1 MEECMAEIKKIP
13 CELDKD
19 SIAFL
24 EERLGAKIN
33 PQIETEKD
41 YYRNIFYFKC
51 CALQNENI
59 TGGTAGENFTI
70 RDCFSHKEKADIL
83 FENVYAHALEFQD
96 LTVKVSSVTDPQQL
110 ETLMMDFMQHSESGM
125 AAQTA
130 TLNEFLTPKLHIIN
144 DDGRDIGNAQILR
157 TFNAQQ
163 LSGYFHAF
171 PDLEKDMNEKY
182 HDMVVKARAE
192 IAPLLPKDARKED
205 YFAVTAEHPKAVLA
219 LAIIAQK
226 QAESNGTTISVS
238 SPQDL
243 AEKCQ
248 HPTVVALADKISFND
263 LAESLKTAYVAVRPC
278 NDFANKNETPFRM
291 AQAKAGREY

>member
-1 MEECMAEIKKIP
+1 MAEIRKMP

-19 SIAFL
+19 SVAFL
-24 EERLGAKIN
+24 EEKLGAKIN
-33 PQIETEKD
+33 PQIETDKD

-70 RDCFSHKEKADIL
+70 RDCFSNKEKADIL
-83 FENVYAHALEFQD
+83 FENIYAHALEFQD
-96 LTVKVSSVTDPQQL
+96 LTVKLSSVTDSQQM
-110 ETLMMDFMQHSESGM
+110 ETLMTDFMQHSESGI

-130 TLNEFLTPKLHIIN
+130 TLNEFLAPKLHIIN
-144 DDGRDIGNAQILR
+144 DDGRDVGNAQILR
-157 TFNAQQ
+157 TSNAQQ
-163 LSGYFHAF
+163 LSGYLQAF
-171 PDLEKDMNEKY
+171 PDLEKDMNAKY

-192 IAPLLPKDARKED
+192 IAPLLPNDAHKED

-219 LAIIAQK
+219 LTVIAQT
-226 QAESNGTTISVS
+226 QAESKGLPITIS

-263 LAESLKTAYVAVRPC
+263 LAESLKTAYATVRPC

-291 AQAKAGREY
+291 AQAKAGRGY